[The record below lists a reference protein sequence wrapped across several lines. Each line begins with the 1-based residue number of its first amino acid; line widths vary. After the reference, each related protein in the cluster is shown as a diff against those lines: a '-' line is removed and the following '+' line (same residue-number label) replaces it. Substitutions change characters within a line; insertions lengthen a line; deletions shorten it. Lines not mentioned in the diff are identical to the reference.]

1 MFKDKYIKYKKKYL
15 ELKKIIRNKEE
26 SSTNL
31 TLKGGS
37 FNRLSAPKTCGLRD
51 PIEYIRNLLRNG
63 EIMQVLDIIEEV
75 GPVTGA
81 SGFNEML
88 RRSMFTST
96 LAWAVPNLEC
106 LIAITEFVNGDNV
119 LEVGCGSGL
128 WAGLISAT
136 AVIITATD
144 PFLTHGFDPN
154 KTFVDV
160 ERIDAAT
167 AIAKYSNHEVLMLI
181 WPPYNSP
188 LAIDTLRSF
197 TGDRLI
203 FIGESEGGCTADD
216 AFYEELSE
224 NWDMKTI
231 SIPTWDGI
239 YDRCYLCR
247 RIVKDM
253 SAKKIDVDVEQKE
266 EVVATKADD
275 DDDVDAKEDEAA
287 SAKAD
292 EAASTK
298 ADEIKKQEQ

>member
-31 TLKGGS
+31 TLNGGS

-63 EIMQVLDIIEEV
+63 EIKQVLDIIEEV

-81 SGFNEML
+81 QDFTEML
-88 RRSMFTST
+88 RRRMFTST
-96 LAWAVPNLEC
+96 LAWAVPNQEC
-106 LIAITEFVNGDNV
+106 LTAIGEFVNEDRV

-128 WAGLISAT
+128 WAGLLSAMG
-136 AVIITATD
+136 VRITATD
-144 PFLTHGFDPN
+144 PFLTHEFDPN

-160 ERIDAAT
+160 ERIDGAT
-167 AIAKYSNHEVLMLI
+167 AIAKYSDHEVLMLI
-181 WPPYNSP
+181 WPPYDSS

-197 TGDRLI
+197 TGDRMI
-203 FIGESEGGCTADD
+203 FIGEGEGGCTADD
-216 AFYEELSE
+216 AFHEELSK
-224 NWDMKTI
+224 NWDMETI
-231 SIPTWDGI
+231 SIPNWYGI
-239 YDRCYLCR
+239 YDSCYLCR

-266 EVVATKADD
+266 EVVATKADN
-275 DDDVDAKEDEAA
+275 DVDAK
-287 SAKAD
+287 
-292 EAASTK
+292 
-298 ADEIKKQEQ
+298 